1 MAVKDPALT
10 LIWNFEVTT
19 TPVSSWHLY
28 NLWTGTD
35 QLLIKGTIIP
45 GTTITTSQGQINFL
59 MGSTFSGYHCYMHG
73 YGNSNYQ
80 TKQGTDQRES
90 PLCYRGSDSSRAGD
104 PSVNFEYWITNRTP
118 YTYTSSLFN
127 ASSGPMNSDDSQYSF
142 GFGCASTQSTSGS
155 SGNINDISFGWSD
168 SSNTYKEMQAG
179 SNIQIYSL
187 KQS

>member
-10 LIWNFEVTT
+10 LIWNFEVTG

-28 NLWTGTD
+28 NLYSGTD
-35 QLLIKGTIIP
+35 QLLVKGTIIP
-45 GTTITTSQGQINFL
+45 GTTITTSQGQIAFL
-59 MGSTFSGYHCYMHG
+59 MGSTNSGYHSYQHG

-80 TKQGTDQRES
+80 NRQGTDQRES
-90 PLCYRGSDSSRAGD
+90 PLCYRGSASSRAGD
-104 PSVNFEYWITNRTP
+104 PSINFEYWIADRTP
-118 YTYTSSLFN
+118 PYYPNSIFN

-142 GFGCASTQSTSGS
+142 GFGVAGTNAT
-155 SGNINDISFGWSD
+155 NNVNDISFGWLD
-168 SSNTYKEMQAG
+168 SNNTYQNMQAG